1 MARMSQIP
9 SLDNLSALAGN
20 RRRGFSIYPAPG
32 AEPLPVA
39 SRSRFAAV
47 TSSVAY
53 PPGGSVLNSVTG
65 TNAGTYSL
73 SQVIALT
80 NINVGAGGFN
90 YGGTSSVTPVPEPS
104 TMAIAG
110 LGRAGHDRLRHPPSQ
125 GHLSPTRQP
134 HGSNEPVTFSGQP
147 VSPRRQPP
155 ARVSIFPAPG
165 AKPLPVASRSEFVL
179 GLSGKAST
187 SGRYFRKATK
197 RPFYFNLPS

>member
-1 MARMSQIP
+1 
-9 SLDNLSALAGN
+9 
-20 RRRGFSIYPAPG
+20 
-32 AEPLPVA
+32 
-39 SRSRFAAV
+39 V

-110 LGRAGHDRLRHPPSQ
+110 LGALGMI
-125 GHLSPTRQP
+125 GY
-134 HGSNEPVTFSGQP
+134 GI
-147 VSPRRQPP
+147 RR
-155 ARVSIFPAPG
+155 
-165 AKPLPVASRSEFVL
+165 
-179 GLSGKAST
+179 
-187 SGRYFRKATK
+187 RKGT
-197 RPFYFNLPS
+197 